1 MGAQVLKT
9 AYFILFIP
17 VWLCLYVCDIDC
29 DCDRVSDI
37 CYYLLLI
44 MKVQSGVMRT
54 HFILNLLGLKNS
66 N

>member
-9 AYFILFIP
+9 AYLFLFIP
-17 VWLCLYVCDIDC
+17 VWLCLYVCDS